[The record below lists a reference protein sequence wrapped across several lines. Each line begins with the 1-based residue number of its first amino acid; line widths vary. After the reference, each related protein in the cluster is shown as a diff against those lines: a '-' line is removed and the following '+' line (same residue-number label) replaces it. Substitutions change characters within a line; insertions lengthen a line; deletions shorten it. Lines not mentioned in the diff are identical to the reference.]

1 MRQFHI
7 YKIEKKWQSD
17 SYHALA
23 EGFSWYGLLFS
34 IVWLC
39 ITCIK
44 RDKFF
49 EFIFL
54 LIFVFAVISFSLG
67 GLLVIDGVIF
77 DKSLGFGNFIIK
89 NPILGVAV
97 GFLLSHFFLG
107 FKGNAIIRWAYQ
119 NDEYLGIITASTENG
134 AITLFK
140 QNQKVNV

>member
-7 YKIEKKWQSD
+7 YKIEKKWQPD

-44 RDKFF
+44 RDKFW
-49 EFIFL
+49 ECYFL
-54 LIFVFAVISFSLG
+54 LFFVFGVILLFLT
-67 GLLVIDGVIF
+67 GLLIIDGVIF
-77 DKSLGFGNFIIK
+77 DQSLGFISLIE
-89 NPILGVAV
+89 NPILGVVV
-97 GFLLSHFFLG
+97 GYLLSHLFLG
-107 FKGNAIIRWAYQ
+107 FKGNALIRWAYQ
-119 NDEYLGIITASTENG
+119 NDEHLGIITASTEYG

-140 QNQKVNV
+140 QNQKINV